1 MQTIEK
7 APHESSV
14 SARTLSKEAF
24 ASVDTARARELY
36 LFVCTGNTC
45 RSPMAAA
52 LFNRYF
58 ANDTRSATSA
68 GLAADGSPL
77 SENARLA
84 LMGEGIT
91 PPPHISTPLTE
102 ELIDAAT
109 YVIGLTA
116 RHADSITWAYPAYA
130 SKITALPADI
140 PDPYGGDLAAYE
152 ECLSKIKQA
161 LTDMFG
167 PPDNAV

>member
-7 APHESSV
+7 EALAP
-14 SARTLSKEAF
+14 
-24 ASVDTARARELY
+24 VDTGRTRDIY

-77 SENARLA
+77 AGNARLA
-84 LMGEGIT
+84 LLEEGIT
-91 PPPHISTPLTE
+91 PAPHISTPLTE
-102 ELIDAAT
+102 ELMDAAT
-109 YVIGLTA
+109 QVIGVTA

-130 SKITALPADI
+130 AKITALPADV
-140 PDPYGGDLAAYE
+140 PDPYGGDLTVYKE
-152 ECLSKIKQA
+152 TLKSLKQA
-161 LTDMFG
+161 LSDMFG
-167 PPDNAV
+167 PPDTAV